1 MRLTAMRTMPVVIC
15 TTVLALGLAGC
26 GTGSQSMES
35 ATPDAALFGD
45 CSADDPAL
53 GGATVIAEADLEGSG
68 AKNAIAYVAR
78 DIDGPC
84 ANALFTTLDGEPS
97 AISVANTPLDADSA
111 DVVQLS
117 GTDRQL
123 LMVREQAHPRGG
135 YVVHLYSA
143 ADGELGEVLADGEPV
158 VGFVATDGGMLPAT
172 AQCTDDGGIATF
184 TATTH
189 EPPGIVLAWDV
200 TRTTYS
206 LDGNTAKQASLKQI
220 RTAAAD
226 PSLRKEMPQLL
237 EPEGYFADC
246 IVQRR

>member
-97 AISVANTPLDADSA
+97 AMSMADTPLDDDSA

-123 LMVREQAHPRGG
+123 LIVREEAHPRGG
-135 YVVHLYSA
+135 YMLHIFGG
-143 ADGELGEVLADGEPV
+143 ADGELDEVLADGEPV
-158 VGFVATDGGMLPAT
+158 AGFIATDGGMPPGT
-172 AQCTDDGGIATF
+172 AQCTDAGGIATV
-184 TATTH
+184 TAITH

-206 LDGNTAKQASLKQI
+206 LDANSAERTSSRQI
-220 RTAAAD
+220 RTAVAD
-226 PSLRKEMPQLL
+226 PTLRNAIPQLFD
-237 EPEGYFADC
+237 PDGYFADC
-246 IVQRR
+246 IVPSR